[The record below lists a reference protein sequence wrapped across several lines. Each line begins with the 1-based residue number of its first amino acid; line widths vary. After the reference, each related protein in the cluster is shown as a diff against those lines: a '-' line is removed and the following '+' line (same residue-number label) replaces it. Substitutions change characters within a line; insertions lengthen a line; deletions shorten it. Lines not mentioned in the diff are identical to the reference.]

1 MIEIEEEI
9 KQRGESKERL
19 RLLRVATSEV
29 KFSPYYDH
37 ARELARRL
45 SIWGMR
51 SENPEKYFHVISG
64 GGPGIM
70 EATNRGAKEGGGKSI
85 GLGISLPFEQSINK
99 YCDPEL
105 SFEFQYFFI
114 RKYWFL
120 YHAKAILVFPGG
132 FGTMDELF
140 EMLTLIQTQKVEKKV
155 PIILFG
161 KEFWEKLINFEVL
174 LEWGTISPEDCKLF
188 TIVETVDEAYDR
200 LTKSF
205 ENCDWLKTSPRICDF
220 L

>member
-1 MIEIEEEI
+1 MIEIKEAI
-9 KQRGESKERL
+9 KQRGESEERL
-19 RLLRVATSEV
+19 RLLRVATSGV
-29 KFSPYYDH
+29 KFSPYYEN
-37 ARELARRL
+37 ARELARCL
-45 SIWGMR
+45 SVWGMR
-51 SENPEKYFHVISG
+51 SENPEKHFHIISG

-70 EATNRGAKEGGGKSI
+70 EAANRGAKEGGGKSI

-105 SFEFQYFFI
+105 GFEFQYFFI

-161 KEFWEKLINFEVL
+161 KEFWEKLVNFDVL
-174 LEWGTISPEDCKLF
+174 LEWGTISPEDYNLF
-188 TIVETVDEAYDR
+188 TMVDTVEEAYKKI
-200 LTKSF
+200 TNCF
-205 ENCDWLKTSPRICDF
+205 EDCNWLKTIPKIGNF